1 MLDPVP
7 GYLDCPEC
15 GTSVAPLALEQ
26 HRCDDRHRHDHVKR
40 VAGSEIGAFETEFR
54 FFLETPRGRF
64 EVFYAER
71 ARKR

>member
-1 MLDPVP
+1 MLDPAP

-40 VAGSEIGAFETEFR
+40 VAGPELSARETALR
-54 FFLETPRGRF
+54 FFHETPRPQF
-64 EVFYAER
+64 SEH
-71 ARKR
+71 